1 MKSTKIG
8 TALIGWLALGIFLSC
23 ASSIEQQTMQS
34 ENVSMQPNLEQIA
47 ENGKA
52 STVHIG
58 SLSVESPPAL
68 GSGFFV
74 GHDLIVT
81 NIHVVSQRSFD
92 GAVSVVKLVNK
103 PTWYTVKGV
112 VASDPKWDLVILK
125 VTKVTGEDPQILSL
139 GDSDTVK
146 AGDSIIVIGN
156 PNQGGKRVQG
166 DVSKGTISRRT
177 SHFFRVQARN
187 VRSGYSGGPV
197 LNVRGDVIGII
208 SRGHGIGAGYA
219 VPSNHLQALLKDIP
233 AQAKSLEKWREEPL
247 IRYYQAEYKAARGKF
262 ASAIKDY
269 DTAIRLAPDFAD
281 AYINRAD
288 AREEL
293 GDLQGAI
300 KDYSTSIRLGAD
312 YAFVYASRAKVRSD
326 LSDNK
331 GAIEDYNTAIRLKPE
346 DDLLAAI
353 YVNRSSTKVDLG
365 DYKGAIEDCNAA
377 IRLKPQDAILAIA
390 YVNRGEAKSDLGDHN
405 GAIEDCNTVI
415 GLKPINTILAGA
427 YNVRGKAKSNQ
438 GDNIDSIMDYNKAIQ
453 LEPDHPET
461 YYNRG
466 VANASL
472 RHTAEAVMDL
482 KAALKLL
489 EQVNSISKSAD
500 ETTRVH
506 LNVRPDLKT
515 DIEKALR
522 DLE

>member
-1 MKSTKIG
+1 MKSRKIVI
-8 TALIGWLALGIFLSC
+8 ALIVCLALGIFLSC
-23 ASSIEQQTMQS
+23 ASSIEQQTVQS

-47 ENGKA
+47 EIGKA

-68 GSGFFV
+68 GSGFFIE
-74 GHDLIVT
+74 HDLIVT

-103 PTWYTVKGV
+103 PIWYTVEGV

-125 VTKVTGEDPQILSL
+125 VAKVTGEDPRILSL

-247 IRYYQAEYKAARGKF
+247 IRYYQAEYRAARGKF

-293 GDLQGAI
+293 GDLEGAI
-300 KDYSTSIRLGAD
+300 KDYSRAIRLGAD

-346 DDLLAAI
+346 DNLLAAI
-353 YVNRSSTKVDLG
+353 YVNRSSAKVDLG
-365 DYKGAIEDCNAA
+365 DYKGAIGDCNAA

-390 YVNRGEAKSDLGDHN
+390 YINRGGAKSDSGDHN
-405 GAIEDCNTVI
+405 GAIEDCNIVI
-415 GLKPINTILAGA
+415 GLKPTDTILAGA
-427 YNVRGKAKSNQ
+427 YNVRGKAKANQ
-438 GDNIDSIMDYNKAIQ
+438 GDNMDSIMDYDKAIQ

-472 RHTAEAVMDL
+472 RHTAEAVTDL

-506 LNVRPDLKT
+506 LNVRPDLKV

-522 DLE
+522 SLE

>member
-1 MKSTKIG
+1 MKYAEKVLTCVG
-8 TALIGWLALGIFLSC
+8 CFVLVMFLSC
-23 ASSIEQQTMQS
+23 ASGVKQQAAQS
-34 ENVSMQPNLEQIA
+34 EKKSAQPNFEQIA
-47 ENGKA
+47 EVGKA
-52 STVHIG
+52 ATVHIG

-68 GSGFFV
+68 GSGFFIR
-74 GHDLIVT
+74 HDLIVT
-81 NIHVVSQRSFD
+81 NIHVVSQKSFD

-112 VASDPKWDLVILK
+112 MASDAKRDLVILK
-125 VTKVTGEDPQILSL
+125 VAKVTGEDPQILSL

-166 DVSKGTISRRT
+166 DVSKGTISRRA
-177 SHFFRVQARN
+177 SHFFLVQARN

-197 LNVRGDVIGII
+197 LSVRGDVIGII

-219 VPSNHLQALLKDIP
+219 APSNYLQALLKDIP

-281 AYINRAD
+281 AYINRAN

-293 GDLQGAI
+293 GDLEGAI
-300 KDYSTSIRLGAD
+300 KDYSTAIRLGAD
-312 YAFVYASRAKVRSD
+312 YAFVYACRAKVRSD
-326 LSDNK
+326 LSDNQ

-346 DDLLAAI
+346 DNLLAAI
-353 YVNRSSTKVDLG
+353 YVNRSSAKVDLG

-415 GLKPINTILAGA
+415 GLKLTDTVLAEA
-427 YNVRGKAKSNQ
+427 YNVRGKAKANQ
-438 GDNIDSIMDYNKAIQ
+438 GDNIDSIMDYNKAIR
-453 LEPDHPET
+453 LEPDYPET

-466 VANASL
+466 VANAAL
-472 RHTAEAVMDL
+472 RHTSEAVTDL
-482 KAALKLL
+482 ETALKLL
-489 EQVNSISKSAD
+489 EQVNSISKSAG
-500 ETTRVH
+500 ETMRVH
-506 LNVRPDLKT
+506 LNVRPDLKS
-515 DIEKALR
+515 DIQKALR

>member
-1 MKSTKIG
+1 MKSTKIVI
-8 TALIGWLALGIFLSC
+8 ALIVCLTLGIFLSC
-23 ASSIEQQTMQS
+23 ASSIEQQTVQS

-47 ENGKA
+47 EIGKA
-52 STVHIG
+52 ATVHIG

-68 GSGFFV
+68 GSGFFI

-125 VTKVTGEDPQILSL
+125 VAKVTGEDPQILSL

-177 SHFFRVQARN
+177 PHFFRVQARN

-208 SRGHGIGAGYA
+208 SRGHGVGAGYA
-219 VPSNHLQALLKDIP
+219 IPSNRLQALLKDIP
-233 AQAKSLEKWREEPL
+233 VQAKSLEKWREEPL
-247 IRYYQAEYKAARGKF
+247 IRYYQASYRAARGKF
-262 ASAIKDY
+262 ASAIKGY

-288 AREEL
+288 VREEL
-293 GDLQGAI
+293 GDLEGAI
-300 KDYSTSIRLGAD
+300 KDYSTAICLGAD

-346 DDLLAAI
+346 DNLLAVI
-353 YVNRSSTKVDLG
+353 YVNRSSAKVDLG

-415 GLKPINTILAGA
+415 GLKSTDTILAGA
-427 YNVRGKAKSNQ
+427 YNVRGKVKANQ
-438 GDNIDSIMDYNKAIQ
+438 GENINSIMDYNQAIQ
-453 LEPDHPET
+453 LEPDHPEA

-466 VANASL
+466 VANAFL
-472 RHTAEAVMDL
+472 GHTAEAGTDL

-489 EQVNSISKSAD
+489 EQVNSISKSVG
-500 ETTRVH
+500 ETTRIH
-506 LNVRPDLKT
+506 LNGRPDLKV
-515 DIEKALR
+515 DIEEALR
-522 DLE
+522 DLK

>member
-1 MKSTKIG
+1 MKSTKIVI
-8 TALIGWLALGIFLSC
+8 ALIICLVLGVFLFC
-23 ASSIEQQTMQS
+23 TSSIEQQTVQS

-47 ENGKA
+47 EIGKA
-52 STVHIG
+52 ATVHIG

-68 GSGFFV
+68 GSGFFI
-74 GHDLIVT
+74 GHNLIVT

-103 PTWYTVKGV
+103 PTWYTVEGV

-125 VTKVTGEDPQILSL
+125 VAKVTGEDPQILSL
-139 GDSDTVK
+139 GNSDTVK

-156 PNQGGKRVQG
+156 PNQGSKRVQG

-177 SHFFRVQARN
+177 SHFFRVQAQN

-208 SRGHGIGAGYA
+208 SRGHGVGAGYA

-247 IRYYQAEYKAARGKF
+247 IRYYQAEYRAARGKF

-293 GDLQGAI
+293 GDLEGAI
-300 KDYSTSIRLGAD
+300 KDYSTAIRLGAD
-312 YAFVYASRAKVRSD
+312 YAFVYAGRAKVKSD

-346 DDLLAAI
+346 DNLLAAI
-353 YVNRSSTKVDLG
+353 YVNRSSAKVDLG

-415 GLKPINTILAGA
+415 GLKPTDTILAGA
-427 YNVRGKAKSNQ
+427 YNVRGKAKANQ
-438 GDNIDSIMDYNKAIQ
+438 GDNMDSIMDYNKAIQ

-466 VANASL
+466 VANAALGHIS
-472 RHTAEAVMDL
+472 EAVTDL

-489 EQVNSISKSAD
+489 EPVNNISKSAD

-506 LNVRPDLKT
+506 LNVRPDIKV

-522 DLE
+522 GLE

>member
-1 MKSTKIG
+1 MKYAEKVLTCVG
-8 TALIGWLALGIFLSC
+8 CFVLVMFLSC
-23 ASSIEQQTMQS
+23 ASGVKQQAAQS
-34 ENVSMQPNLEQIA
+34 EKKSAQPNFEQIA
-47 ENGKA
+47 EVGKA
-52 STVHIG
+52 ATVHIG

-68 GSGFFV
+68 GSGFFI

-81 NIHVVSQRSFD
+81 NIHVVSQKSFD

-112 VASDPKWDLVILK
+112 MASDPKRDLVILK
-125 VTKVTGEDPQILSL
+125 VAKVTGEDPQILSL

-166 DVSKGTISRRT
+166 DVSTGTISRRT
-177 SHFFRVQARN
+177 SHFFLVQARN
-187 VRSGYSGGPV
+187 IRSGYSGGPV
-197 LNVRGDVIGII
+197 LSVRGDVIGII

-219 VPSNHLQALLKDIP
+219 APSNYLQALLKDIP

-247 IRYYQAEYKAARGKF
+247 IRYYQAEYRAARGKF

-281 AYINRAD
+281 AYINRAN

-293 GDLQGAI
+293 GDLEGAI
-300 KDYSTSIRLGAD
+300 KDYSTAIRLGAD
-312 YAFVYASRAKVRSD
+312 YAFVYTSRAKVRSD

-346 DDLLAAI
+346 DNLLAAI
-353 YVNRSSTKVDLG
+353 YVNRSSAKVDLG

-390 YVNRGEAKSDLGDHN
+390 YVNRGEAKSDLGDHK

-415 GLKPINTILAGA
+415 GLKPIDTILAEA
-427 YNVRGKAKSNQ
+427 YNVRGKTKANQ
-438 GDNIDSIMDYNKAIQ
+438 GDNIDSIMDYDKAIQ
-453 LEPDHPET
+453 LEPDHSET

-466 VANASL
+466 VANAAL
-472 RHTAEAVMDL
+472 GHTSEAVTDL
-482 KAALKLL
+482 KTALKLL
-489 EQVNSISKSAD
+489 EQVNSISKSVD
-500 ETTRVH
+500 GTTKVH
-506 LNVRPDLKT
+506 LNVRPDLKS
-515 DIEKALR
+515 DIEKALH